1 MQNKGHQPPLIKLQ
15 FGKIDFKIMLAHY
28 WLIPQELSKNYLAYS
43 VLNDGGMKMKK
54 EIFPL
59 WNSEYCKQ
67 N

>member
-1 MQNKGHQPPLIKLQ
+1 
-15 FGKIDFKIMLAHY
+15 MLAHY

-59 WNSEYCKQ
+59 WNSEYSKQ